1 MVDLTAQEGYP
12 ITSWP
17 TLVVID
23 QNMVLRQGL
32 NGWNENIIT
41 GWVEELL

>member
-1 MVDLTAQEGYP
+1 MRLP

-23 QNMVLRQGL
+23 QNMVLQYGI
-32 NGWNENIIT
+32 NGWNEAT
-41 GWVEELL
+41 VSGWVVKLNETPT